1 LFLGERL
8 SCHFHICEKS
18 LTLQYLHL
26 RGSGTIWRL
35 GQFPKWLGEAMRL
48 GVVIAAVVALAT
60 LLSSAQQNEHASVA
74 AAPAT
79 AAYTPVHK
87 FDPKRD
93 ASADIQA
100 AIIEARHTGKRIILD
115 IGGDWCQYCHQ
126 MDQFFQQNREVLEFR
141 DRNFVTVAV
150 YYGSE

>member
-1 LFLGERL
+1 
-8 SCHFHICEKS
+8 
-18 LTLQYLHL
+18 
-26 RGSGTIWRL
+26 
-35 GQFPKWLGEAMRL
+35 
-48 GVVIAAVVALAT
+48 
-60 LLSSAQQNEHASVA
+60 
-74 AAPAT
+74 
-79 AAYTPVHK
+79 

-150 YYGSE
+150 YYGSENKQQGVLSRYGKLLGVPHFFVLENDGNLLYSQHVRDLRSDRKYDPEKMKSFFERWAPAREKTAATH